1 MSMTLIYLALSSFK
15 IFYTSRCHFIFRKKP
30 AVTDHDWD
38 ETAATPASWR
48 ERLVAQSTCRELLP
62 PSRRQLYS

>member
-38 ETAATPASWR
+38 ETAATPAS
-48 ERLVAQSTCRELLP
+48 
-62 PSRRQLYS
+62 